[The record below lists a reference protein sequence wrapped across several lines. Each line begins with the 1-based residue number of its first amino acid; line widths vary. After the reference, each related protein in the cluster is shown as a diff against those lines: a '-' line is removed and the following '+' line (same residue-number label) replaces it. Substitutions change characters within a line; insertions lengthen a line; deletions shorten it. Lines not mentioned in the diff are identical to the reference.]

1 MSSLFQER
9 DIMPEFRKLTG
20 LSFNKGVVGEAL
32 CPLLFGLTSRRF
44 AEVSSVEVLPAV
56 ATWGEARNR
65 MPSSWEGAM
74 AHNIVLP
81 VKA

>member
-44 AEVSSVEVLPAV
+44 AEVSSVEVLPAAICLV
-56 ATWGEARNR
+56 SDCRTTS
-65 MPSSWEGAM
+65 P
-74 AHNIVLP
+74 AHPDQPISCHMG
-81 VKA
+81 